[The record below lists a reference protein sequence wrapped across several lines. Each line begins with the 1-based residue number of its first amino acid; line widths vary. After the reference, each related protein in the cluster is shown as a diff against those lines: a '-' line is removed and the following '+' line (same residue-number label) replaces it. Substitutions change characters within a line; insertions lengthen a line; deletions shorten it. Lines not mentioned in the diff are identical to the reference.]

1 MKLFLLLVLLSPLNV
16 FSESSNIKVI
26 KGYNKTY
33 QEVLSL
39 RDVQKDTAIIF
50 SVSWCGPCKRL
61 KQNLESSNNIN
72 FDTAEIIYVIS
83 DVDKNNISID
93 GRAGEKLDEDLNS
106 LDQAYWPFILLFS
119 KTIEDPIFKF
129 PTKNPKDNPWPE
141 LKFHEEIELFFEE
154 Y

>member
-1 MKLFLLLVLLSPLNV
+1 MTLLLLLVLLSPLNV

-26 KGYNKTY
+26 KAYNKTY
-33 QEVLSL
+33 QEILSL

-61 KQNLESSNNIN
+61 KQNLELSNNIN
-72 FDTAEIIYVIS
+72 FNTAEIIYVIS
-83 DVDKNNISID
+83 DVDENDISID
-93 GRAGEKLDEDLNS
+93 GRAGKKLDKDLNS
-106 LDQAYWPFILLFS
+106 LGQTYWPFILLFS
-119 KTIEDPIFKF
+119 NAIEKPIFKF
-129 PTKNPKDNPWPE
+129 PTKNPKDDPWPE